1 MRIRFWATMR
11 SPAFSISALMAPV
24 RLRAVASG
32 LLMEKV
38 RWIAMIWSPE
48 ALMEV
53 AGLYRRRRYTASD
66 QVRYGGEPWSAQM
79 SALRQFH
86 QCDPFL
92 KRAARFR
99 SPSGA

>member
-1 MRIRFWATMR
+1 
-11 SPAFSISALMAPV
+11 
-24 RLRAVASG
+24 
-32 LLMEKV
+32 V

-66 QVRYGGEPWSAQM
+66 QVRCGGDPWSAQM

-86 QCDPFL
+86 QGEPFL
-92 KRAARFR
+92 KRSSRFR
-99 SPSGA
+99 STSGA